1 MSSRPLVLCLVPST
15 SPSPMMLELAERSF
29 KDDFILIHGV
39 KVADLSQNERENV
52 KGIICNDGF
61 RRSKMRVNRE
71 IMDLLPNLKVISTPS
86 AGVDHID
93 VEEAT
98 ARGIRVGYVPGHFT
112 SDSVAEFALGL
123 LLASARSILLANE
136 IAKSSDAAQSAVR
149 FYPPSE
155 KYSNDLRKFPKMCRR
170 LPGVDE
176 NI

>member
-1 MSSRPLVLCLVPST
+1 
-15 SPSPMMLELAERSF
+15 MMLELAERSF
-29 KDDFILIHGV
+29 KDNFILIHRV
-39 KVADLSQNERENV
+39 KIANLSQSERGNV
-52 KGIICNDGF
+52 KGILCSRF
-61 RRSKMRVNRE
+61 KHSKMRVNRE
-71 IMDLLPNLKVISTPS
+71 IMDLLPNLKVISTSS

-149 FYPPSE
+149 LCPLSQ
-155 KYSNDLRKFPKMCRR
+155 KDSDGLQKFLK
-170 LPGVDE
+170 DF
-176 NI
+176 

>member
-1 MSSRPLVLCLVPST
+1 MSSHPLVWCWVPST
-15 SPSPMMLELAERSF
+15 SPPTMMLELAERSF
-29 KDDFILIHGV
+29 KVNFILIHGV
-39 KVADLSQNERENV
+39 KLADLSQNKREKV
-52 KGIICNDGF
+52 KGILCSRF
-61 RRSKMRVNRE
+61 KHSKMRVNRE

-112 SDSVAEFALGL
+112 SDSVAEFAFGL

-149 FYPPSE
+149 LYPPSQ
-155 KYSNDLRKFPKMCRR
+155 KDSDGLQKFLK
-170 LPGVDE
+170 DF
-176 NI
+176 

>member
-39 KVADLSQNERENV
+39 KVADLSQNEQENV
-52 KGIICNDGF
+52 KGILCSGF
-61 RRSKMRVNRE
+61 KDSKMRVNRE

-98 ARGIRVGYVPGHFT
+98 ARGIRVGYVPGYFN

-149 FYPPSE
+149 FYPPSG

>member
-1 MSSRPLVLCLVPST
+1 MSSHPLVWCWVPST
-15 SPSPMMLELAERSF
+15 SPPTMMLELAERSF

-39 KVADLSQNERENV
+39 KVADLSQNEREKV

-61 RRSKMRVNRE
+61 RCSKMRVNRE

-112 SDSVAEFALGL
+112 SDSVAEFAFGL

-149 FYPPSE
+149 LYPPSQ
-155 KYSNDLRKFPKMCRR
+155 KDSDGLQKFLNDF
-170 LPGVDE
+170 
-176 NI
+176 

>member
-39 KVADLSQNERENV
+39 KVADLSQNEREKV

-98 ARGIRVGYVPGHFT
+98 ARGIRVGHVPGYFN

-123 LLASARSILLANE
+123 LLASARSILQANE
-136 IAKSSDAAQSAVR
+136 VAKSSDAAQSAVR
-149 FYPPSE
+149 LYPPSR
-155 KYSNDLRKFPKMCRR
+155 KDSDGLQKFPK
-170 LPGVDE
+170 DF
-176 NI
+176 

>member
-15 SPSPMMLELAERSF
+15 SPLPMMLELAERSF

-39 KVADLSQNERENV
+39 KVVDLSQNEREKV
-52 KGIICNDGF
+52 KGIICNHGF
-61 RRSKMRVNRE
+61 RRSKMRVSRE

-98 ARGIRVGYVPGHFT
+98 ARGIRVGHVPGYFN

-123 LLASARSILLANE
+123 LLASARSILQANE
-136 IAKSSDAAQSAVR
+136 VAKSSDAAQSAVR
-149 FYPPSE
+149 LYPPSR
-155 KYSNDLRKFPKMCRR
+155 KDSDGLQKFPK
-170 LPGVDE
+170 DF
-176 NI
+176 

>member
-1 MSSRPLVLCLVPST
+1 MSSHPLVWCWVPST
-15 SPSPMMLELAERSF
+15 SPPTMMLELAERSF

-39 KVADLSQNERENV
+39 KVADLSQNEQENV
-52 KGIICNDGF
+52 KGILCSGF
-61 RRSKMRVNRE
+61 KDSKMRVNRE

-149 FYPPSE
+149 FYPPSQ
-155 KYSNDLRKFPKMCRR
+155 KDSDGLQKFLK
-170 LPGVDE
+170 DF
-176 NI
+176 

>member
-39 KVADLSQNERENV
+39 KVADLSQNEREKV

-61 RRSKMRVNRE
+61 RCSKMRVNRE

-98 ARGIRVGYVPGHFT
+98 ARGIRVGHVPGYFN

-136 IAKSSDAAQSAVR
+136 IAKSSDAAQLAVR
-149 FYPPSE
+149 FYPPSG